1 MSDYAHGMI
10 VGLVLGGAIGVFAMA
25 IVQYKRQPDD
35 DPEYW
40 FKQLGRRSDD
50 K

>member
-1 MSDYAHGMI
+1 MFDVASLILGI
-10 VGLVLGGAIGVFAMA
+10 VIGSCGSIAAVTLVAGN
-25 IVQYKRQPDD
+25 RQPDD

-40 FKQLGRRSDD
+40 LKQLGRRSDD